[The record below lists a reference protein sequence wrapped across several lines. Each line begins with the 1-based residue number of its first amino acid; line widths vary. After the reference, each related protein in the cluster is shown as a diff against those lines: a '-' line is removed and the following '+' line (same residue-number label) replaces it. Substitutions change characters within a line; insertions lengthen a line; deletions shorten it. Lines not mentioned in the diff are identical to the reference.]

1 MLRPE
6 ASTRRR
12 AAAVPRRP
20 WLDQLLVVGALAVL
34 LLGYDTVVEGR
45 DWWVTTTLVAGLVA
59 LVCAVLGSLAPR
71 FAVPVGLLVL
81 VVVLG
86 WVFVPETFAGPLP
99 TTSTFQ
105 GLGEALS
112 RAQVIVMEEAAP
124 AAAARPLVLLLAG
137 AFGLLVLVLDLVL
150 RLRVGVLLTGA
161 VLLVVYAAPAL
172 VSGETPS
179 VWVFAGAAAC
189 WLALLGT
196 RTAATSAG
204 WASLV
209 PALGLGGS
217 ALLVGVLLPP
227 VLPDVTA
234 VAKPW
239 GEPPP
244 QVFGRG
250 INPMLQ
256 LGQNLR
262 RNSTTVSARY
272 TTTLQDPPYLK
283 VATLRDFR
291 GRTWR
296 PATANDGDP
305 FESRIGIEPQVR
317 TSQETTTIRIADL
330 RSSMLPV
337 PYPVLDVDGLRGAWS
352 LRRTGLTISSDSST
366 TRDQQYTVTSLE
378 RLPTAEQMRALVTSP
393 SAVPADYTALPD
405 DVPPVVASTAREVT
419 ADATNDYD
427 RAMALQDYFRQNFVY
442 SETAPVAEDYDGNG
456 VGVLG
461 TFLQEKAGYCVHFS
475 SAMAVMARE
484 LGMPSRIA
492 VGYAPGQAAGV
503 DDDGNTE
510 YEVTSDDLHA
520 WPEIYFDGV
529 GWVGFE
535 PTPGVGSRTGF
546 EEPEGTPESTEQAA
560 PQDQPSQ
567 RPSDAAAQEGSVTT
581 EAAAA
586 DSEAPT
592 APRTALTVAV
602 VLLLAAL
609 LPGLLRS
616 LLRRRRLAATD
627 PEPWWRE
634 VEASAVDVGLAVPRS
649 GTARGLVDVV
659 GPRADPDDLRR
670 VLTAVERSRY
680 ARPGTDV
687 ADERDAARRVVER
700 VRAAGSRAERLR
712 ALLLPRSLLR
722 RR

>member
-150 RLRVGVLLTGA
+150 RLRVGVFLTGA

-179 VWVFAGAAAC
+179 LWVFAGAAAC
-189 WLALLGT
+189 WLALLRT

-305 FESRIGIEPQVR
+305 FESRIGIEPEVR

-393 SAVPADYTALPD
+393 TAVPL
-405 DVPPVVASTAREVT
+405 
-419 ADATNDYD
+419 
-427 RAMALQDYFRQNFVY
+427 
-442 SETAPVAEDYDGNG
+442 
-456 VGVLG
+456 
-461 TFLQEKAGYCVHFS
+461 
-475 SAMAVMARE
+475 
-484 LGMPSRIA
+484 
-492 VGYAPGQAAGV
+492 
-503 DDDGNTE
+503 
-510 YEVTSDDLHA
+510 DL
-520 WPEIYFDGV
+520 
-529 GWVGFE
+529 
-535 PTPGVGSRTGF
+535 
-546 EEPEGTPESTEQAA
+546 
-560 PQDQPSQ
+560 
-567 RPSDAAAQEGSVTT
+567 
-581 EAAAA
+581 
-586 DSEAPT
+586 
-592 APRTALTVAV
+592 
-602 VLLLAAL
+602 
-609 LPGLLRS
+609 S
-616 LLRRRRLAATD
+616 LIHI
-627 PEPWWRE
+627 
-634 VEASAVDVGLAVPRS
+634 
-649 GTARGLVDVV
+649 
-659 GPRADPDDLRR
+659 
-670 VLTAVERSRY
+670 
-680 ARPGTDV
+680 
-687 ADERDAARRVVER
+687 
-700 VRAAGSRAERLR
+700 
-712 ALLLPRSLLR
+712 
-722 RR
+722 

>member
-1 MLRPE
+1 MLRPDP
-6 ASTRRR
+6 STRRR
-12 AAAVPRRP
+12 ATAVRRRP
-20 WLDQLLVVGALAVL
+20 WLDQLLVLSALAVL

-71 FAVPVGLLVL
+71 FAVPVGALVL
-81 VVVLG
+81 LLVLG
-86 WVFVPETFAGPLP
+86 WVFVPDTFVGPVP
-99 TTSTFQ
+99 TTATFE

-112 RAQVIVMEEAAP
+112 RASVLVMEEAAP

-137 AFGLLVLVLDLVL
+137 SFGLLVLALDLVL
-150 RLRVGVLLTGA
+150 RLRVGVLVTGL
-161 VLLVVYAAPAL
+161 VLLSVYAAPAL

-179 VWVFAGAAAC
+179 VWLFVGAAAC
-189 WLALLGT
+189 WLALLHT
-196 RTAATSAG
+196 RTASTSAG
-204 WASLV
+204 WASTV
-209 PALGLGGS
+209 PAVGLGTS

-239 GEPPP
+239 GDPPP

-272 TTTLQDPPYLK
+272 TTTLASPPYLK

-296 PATANDGDP
+296 PAAGGGDDP
-305 FESRIGIEPQVR
+305 FESSTAVEPQIS
-317 TSQETTTIRIADL
+317 TSAETTRIRIADL

-337 PYPVLDVDGLRGAWS
+337 PYPVLDVDGLRGSWT

-378 RLPTAEQMRALVTSP
+378 RRPTAEQMRALVTS
-393 SAVPADYTALPD
+393 STSVPADYTALPD
-405 DVPPVVASTAREVT
+405 DVPPVVATTAREVT

-427 RAMALQDYFRQNFVY
+427 RALALQDYFRDNFVY

-492 VGYAPGQAAGV
+492 VGYAPGQADGV
-503 DDDGNTE
+503 DADGSTE
-510 YEVTSDDLHA
+510 YLVTSDDLHA

-546 EEPEGTPESTEQAA
+546 EEPEGAEDTEQAT
-560 PQDQPSQ
+560 PQQQPSQ
-567 RPSDAAAQEGSVTT
+567 RPTESAEPQGSVTP
-581 EAAAA
+581 EASAA
-586 DSEAPT
+586 DTDAPT
-592 APRTALTVAV
+592 APRTALVVALL
-602 VLLLAAL
+602 LLLAAL
-609 LPGLLRS
+609 LPGLVRL
-616 LLRRRRLAATD
+616 LLRRRRLAGTD

-634 VEASAVDVGLAVPRS
+634 VEASALDVGVTVPAAA
-649 GTARGLVDVV
+649 TARGLVAAV
-659 GPRADPDDLRR
+659 GDRADADDLRR

-687 ADERDAARRVVER
+687 GDERDAARRVVDQ
-700 VRAAGSRAERLR
+700 VRSTGSRAERLR